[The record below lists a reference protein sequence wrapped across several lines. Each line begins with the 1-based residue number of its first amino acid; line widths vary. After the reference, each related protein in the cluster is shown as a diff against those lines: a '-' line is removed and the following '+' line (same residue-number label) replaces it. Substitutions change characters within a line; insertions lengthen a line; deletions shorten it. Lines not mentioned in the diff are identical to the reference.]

1 MAEPFV
7 PLGYDLP
14 EFDVYELCAAPEDFT
29 DDELQVLSE
38 IIHCGFAEIKA
49 KLSKLIGKAKT
60 KADNLSSR
68 IDDTESDIESLQNK
82 VDVAQAAL
90 QTINA
95 TLDAYDS
102 RIDVLETK
110 ANQAQTLFQSINA
123 ELADHETRIT
133 ALEGS

>member
-1 MAEPFV
+1 MADDFNPLGNGLPGFDINDLVPTPEPFS
-7 PLGYDLP
+7 
-14 EFDVYELCAAPEDFT
+14 A
-29 DDELQVLSE
+29 DELEVLE
-38 IIHCGFAEIKA
+38 DLIHASLTDLKTM
-49 KLSKLIGKAKT
+49 LSRIIGKAKT
-60 KADNLSSR
+60 NADNLSSR

-82 VDVAQAAL
+82 VDVVQAAL

-110 ANQAQTLFQSINA
+110 SNQAQTLFQSINA